1 VRVWTIGH
9 GRRPIEELLA
19 CLEPA
24 GVRTLVDVR
33 RYPGSRRN
41 PQFNQAALAES
52 LEAARVAY
60 RHAVD
65 LGGRLSGEPGA
76 DRFGCLREPAFRSYA
91 ARMGSAVWQ
100 QELEEALA
108 EPSPCFMCAETLWWK
123 CHRRL
128 IADLLEARGHEVFHL
143 MRPHEV
149 RRHRHGDEAE
159 AAGGR
164 LYLCGQLV
172 A

>member
-1 VRVWTIGH
+1 M
-9 GRRPIEELLA
+9 A
-19 CLEPA
+19 
-24 GVRTLVDVR
+24 
-33 RYPGSRRN
+33 
-41 PQFNQAALAES
+41 
-52 LEAARVAY
+52 
-60 RHAVD
+60 
-65 LGGRLSGEPGA
+65 
-76 DRFGCLREPAFRSYA
+76 
-91 ARMGSAVWQ
+91 SAVWQ

-159 AAGGR
+159 AAAAGSTSA
-164 LYLCGQLV
+164 GQLV